1 MILIICFCDILFC
14 RASCVPLL
22 AALLPT
28 TVQSQGCPFVERQTS
43 NPNMIAAEDYLAAA
57 HGHPT
62 HFQRMMEEHQTED
75 HGEMEHEVP
84 DYQAVMDE
92 IEKLLTQSQD
102 FWPGD
107 FADTEFGPH
116 YGGLFIRLA
125 WHCAGSYRESDGRG
139 GCDGG
144 RIRFAPELEWP
155 DNGNLDMALKLLEPI
170 KETFGDSLSW
180 GDLIILSGTTAIKA
194 YVLCKK
200 DFCLSMCRWILSRDF
215 VFTHVTAFLIPL
227 ASTVW
232 VALS

>member
-1 MILIICFCDILFC
+1 M
-14 RASCVPLL
+14 L
-22 AALLPT
+22 AALPT

-43 NPNMIAAEDYLAAA
+43 NPSMIVAEEYFAA
-57 HGHPT
+57 HGHLT
-62 HFQRMMEEHQTED
+62 HFQRMMAEHQPNDPHE
-75 HGEMEHEVP
+75 EEPEVP

-92 IEKLLTQSQD
+92 IEKLLTDSQD

-107 FADTEFGPH
+107 FAGTEYGPH

-155 DNGNLDMALKLLEPI
+155 DNGNLDMALKLLAPI
-170 KETFGDSLSW
+170 KESFGDSLSW

-194 YVLCKK
+194 YVP
-200 DFCLSMCRWILSRDF
+200 FEDF
-215 VFTHVTAFLIPL
+215 VAYVCFDVLLLDAI
-227 ASTVW
+227 S
-232 VALS
+232 